1 MCIRDRV
8 KEEIMTTDQLFKQYN
23 STVKTDVPA
32 PFVDLDKV
40 TNHDLL
46 NDDLLNTMEM
56 SKENNEDY
64 AEEENNGEKQI
75 DEKWKNWDDGD

>member
-1 MCIRDRV
+1 V
-8 KEEIMTTDQLFKQYN
+8 KA
-23 STVKTDVPA
+23 DVPA

-40 TNHDLL
+40 T